1 MLALDRSINE
11 FTLLCERCGYVVDGL
26 ASGGAC
32 PECGLPIE
40 DSLPESRA
48 GSPWQRRPGFVPL
61 LRTWWR
67 ALRHPLRTFD
77 TMRVE
82 PDRDRWLIRWS
93 IAVAAFI
100 GGVLAITVF
109 FHRDSPLYGDDDPF
123 SLMRISAVMLLGT
136 VLIGVWL
143 LSVLLLAGLT
153 AVEAL
158 GLRFFGRAH
167 GSRVTVAT
175 SRAICAHASVGWV
188 IAGVLV
194 LAGELV
200 GAPVREYA
208 LYHNVGVARGPMLL
222 AEVLLPLGGFF
233 VGMLIF
239 ETLVYVGVR
248 RRRFANRKP
257 ESASEDSGDRARS
270 VSDGPGR

>member
-1 MLALDRSINE
+1 MLDRSINE

-26 ASGGAC
+26 ANGGAC

-48 GSPWQRRPGFVPL
+48 GSPWQRRPGLVSL

-77 TMRVE
+77 EMRVE
-82 PDRDRWLIRWS
+82 PRRDKRLARWTIG
-93 IAVAAFI
+93 VAGLI
-100 GGVLAITVF
+100 GGVLALLVYFRGEPLIDQSGLLSLQGVLGLITLV
-109 FHRDSPLYGDDDPF
+109 
-123 SLMRISAVMLLGT
+123 VVLL
-136 VLIGVWL
+136 GVWL
-143 LSVLLLAGLT
+143 ISVLILATLT
-153 AVEAL
+153 TVEAL

-194 LAGELV
+194 VIGELV
-200 GAPVREYA
+200 GRPVREYA

-233 VGMLIF
+233 VGMLVF

-248 RRRFANRKP
+248 RRRFANREP
-257 ESASEDSGDRARS
+257 ESASEDSRDRARS